1 MNVTLAFPTTPH
13 LFIEKKKKTKARSPF
28 ELSDLQYIVG
38 ESKVWTELKKE
49 LNFSVQTKIAQQN
62 LGITGVA
69 MKQITFAI
77 SS

>member
-1 MNVTLAFPTTPH
+1 M
-13 LFIEKKKKTKARSPF
+13 
-28 ELSDLQYIVG
+28 
-38 ESKVWTELKKE
+38 ELKKE